1 MLGHGI
7 EDIYR
12 LSPMQQGMLFH
23 EMAEPGSGLYLLHRV
38 YELDGPFQVDAF
50 IDAWRR
56 TMERHPVLRTSFHW
70 KEVDQPVQVV
80 HASVDLPVEREDWST
95 LGAEE
100 RRERARAFD
109 QRQQRPFDLEGAPLM
124 RIGLVRLGEERYRFT
139 WTFHHAL
146 MEGWSAAIVMD
157 EVLRDYAATVDGQ
170 QPQLEERRPFRDYL
184 TWVGS
189 QDLDQA
195 ESYWRNALEGIESPS
210 TLLGEAR
217 LPTNDD
223 TGGGWDHREFET
235 RLSKETTAALR
246 ELGRA
251 SGVTLNTT
259 VQAAW
264 ALLLSRFTDSERV
277 LFGSTVSGRSA
288 DLQGVEEIVG
298 LFINTIP
305 TALRLDAD
313 QRVGDW
319 LEEVQKSQVRARSFE
334 WCSLVDIHGWSE
346 IPRTVPLFESI
357 VVFSNWLGSGASEW
371 EGPPRVRAV
380 QSVEGGTGY
389 PLTVMVAPGEE
400 LVFTLGFDGRTT
412 AEDEASRIS
421 RALSAI
427 LEDMA
432 ADPDKLVGEIS
443 MISAEDRQ
451 VVLARNETH
460 REWTGPTLTHQ
471 LVFERAEAHP
481 DDPAVSTANGVVT
494 YGDLV
499 RRARQLA
506 GFLVERGVGVG
517 DRVAVSMQRSEEV
530 VVALLGVMS
539 TGAAYVPIDPA
550 LPPERVSFMLDDAGV
565 RHAVVDRAARD
576 VISGEGVDV
585 IDVEELAESIASAS
599 RLAADAIAVSPD
611 DLAYVI
617 YTSGSTGRP
626 KGVAIEHHSLMNFLR
641 SMELRPGFSADDSL
655 LAVTTISFDIS
666 ILEIFLP
673 LVTGGRVAVA
683 TKREV
688 GQAKRLRQAMERE
701 KVTVMQA
708 TPATWRMLLDS
719 GWAGSSDLK
728 VLCGGEAFPR
738 DLADRL
744 VPICGS
750 VWNMYGPTETT
761 IWSAVGRV
769 LAEDAGV
776 PVGMPIDNTRIYVLD
791 ERMNVVPDMVRGE
804 LYIGGGG
811 VARGYLNRP
820 ELTAERFVKDPFVT
834 EGDARIYRTGDVA
847 RWLPDGRLDCLGR
860 VDHQLKVRGF
870 RIEPGEIEAVLVE
883 AAGVRD
889 AVVVASEFGPGDTR
903 LVAYAVPGPDGEPMA
918 SELRAAL
925 RRRLPDYMI
934 PNIFQFL
941 DALPLNTSGKV
952 DRGAL
957 PDPRGFAT
965 RVSSSSPPRTDAEK
979 MLASVWQ
986 EVLGID
992 RVHVEDNFFD
1002 LGGHSL
1008 LAMQVTARLES
1019 REGIQINPM
1028 KLAFLNLGQF
1038 AAECDVGTRP
1048 APGGA

>member
-38 YELDGPFQVDAF
+38 HELDGPLQVDAF
-50 IDAWRR
+50 TDAWRR
-56 TMERHPVLRTSFHW
+56 AMERHPVLRTSFHW

-95 LGAEE
+95 LGVQE
-100 RRERARAFD
+100 RQERARAFD
-109 QRQQRPFDLEGAPLM
+109 RHQQRPFDLEAAPLM
-124 RIGLVRLGEERYRFT
+124 RVGLARLGEERYRFT

-157 EVLRDYAATVDGQ
+157 EVLRDYAATVGGRD
-170 QPQLEERRPFRDYL
+170 PQLEERRPFRDYL
-184 TWVGS
+184 TWVGG
-189 QDLDQA
+189 QDLEEA
-195 ESYWRNALEGIESPS
+195 ESYWRGVLEGVQSPS
-210 TLLGEAR
+210 TLLDEAR
-217 LPTNDD
+217 LPAVD
-223 TGGGWDHREFET
+223 GAAGGWDHREREAC
-235 RLSKETTAALR
+235 LSATTTAALR
-246 ELGRA
+246 ELGRDR
-251 SGVTLNTT
+251 GVTLNTI

-264 ALLLSRFTDSERV
+264 ALLLSRFTDSRSV
-277 LFGSTVSGRSA
+277 LFGTTVSGRSA
-288 DLQGVEEIVG
+288 DLPGVEEIVG

-313 QRVGDW
+313 QRVDDW
-319 LEEVQKSQVRARSFE
+319 LEEVQKLQVRARSFE

-357 VVFSNWLGSGASEW
+357 VVFSNWLGSGSSEW

-380 QSVEGGTGY
+380 DSVEGGTGY

-400 LVFTLGFDGRTT
+400 LAFTLGFDGRTT
-412 AEDEASRIS
+412 SEEEVSRIA
-421 RALSAI
+421 RALTAI
-427 LEDMA
+427 LEDIA
-432 ADPDKLVGEIS
+432 ADPGQPIGEIS
-443 MISAEDRQ
+443 MISAEDRD
-451 VVLARNETH
+451 VVLERNDTQC
-460 REWTGPTLTHQ
+460 EWTGTGLTHE
-471 LVFERAEAHP
+471 LVLERAEARP
-481 DDPAVSTANGVVT
+481 DDPAISTSDGVVT

-499 RRARQLA
+499 RRAGQLA
-506 GFLVERGVGVG
+506 GFLVQRGVGPG
-517 DRVAVSMQRSEEV
+517 DRVAVSMHRSEEV

-539 TGAAYVPIDPA
+539 TGAAYLPVDPA
-550 LPPERVSFMLDDAGV
+550 LPPERVSFMLEDAGV
-565 RHAVVDRAARD
+565 RHAVVDPAAREA
-576 VISGEGVDV
+576 VAGEGVDV
-585 IDVEELAESIASAS
+585 IDVQELASEIAAAS
-599 RLAADAIAVSPD
+599 PPSADAVMVSPD

-626 KGVAIEHHSLMNFLR
+626 KGVAIEHRSLINFLR
-641 SMELRPGFSADDSL
+641 SMQRRPGFSADDSL

-673 LVTGGRVAVA
+673 LVTGGRVALA
-683 TKREV
+683 SEREV
-688 GQAKRLRQAMERE
+688 GHAKRLRQAIERE
-701 KVTVMQA
+701 NVTVMQA

-719 GWAGSSDLK
+719 GWAGSNGLK

-769 LAEDAGV
+769 LAEDSGV
-776 PVGMPIDNTRIYVLD
+776 PVGTPIDNTRIYVLD
-791 ERMNVVPDMVRGE
+791 ERMNLVPDMVRGE
-804 LYIGGGG
+804 LFIGGGG
-811 VARGYLNRP
+811 VAREYLNRP
-820 ELTAERFVKDPFVT
+820 ELTAERFVDDPFVA
-834 EGDARIYRTGDVA
+834 EDGARIYRTGDVA

-870 RIEPGEIEAVLVE
+870 RIEPGEIEAVLME
-883 AAGVRD
+883 EAGVRD
-889 AVVVASEFGPGDTR
+889 AVVVASEFGPGDVR

-918 SELRAAL
+918 SELRTEL

-941 DALPLNTSGKV
+941 DALPLNASGKV

-965 RVSSSSPPRTDAEK
+965 RASSSSPPGTEAEK

-986 EVLGID
+986 EVLGVEQ
-992 RVHVEDNFFD
+992 VHVEDNFFD

-1038 AAECDVGTRP
+1038 AAECEAGERTV
-1048 APGGA
+1048 PGGD